1 MAMPL
6 QAHALGDV
14 LDWWEEVN
22 NSTLWQDRI
31 FHALAALF
39 GLVSAV
45 ALVMFLPTACKNLCT
60 LVALT
65 VEAHPNDRYPI
76 QDLLCRLLFMLK
88 CFPVESKVVR
98 DILVY

>member
-31 FHALAALF
+31 FHGGRSPPSSDLF
-39 GLVSAV
+39 PPWLS
-45 ALVMFLPTACKNLCT
+45 
-60 LVALT
+60 
-65 VEAHPNDRYPI
+65 
-76 QDLLCRLLFMLK
+76 LLFMLK